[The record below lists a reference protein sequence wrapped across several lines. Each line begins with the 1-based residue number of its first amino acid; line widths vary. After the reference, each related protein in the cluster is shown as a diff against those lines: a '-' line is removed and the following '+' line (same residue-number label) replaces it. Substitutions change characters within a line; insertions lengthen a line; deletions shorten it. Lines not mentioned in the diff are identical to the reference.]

1 MKKFVFSILMLPMLS
16 FGMDRMTA
24 LSMIE
29 TGHNDRMVGRAGE
42 ISRYQILKN
51 EWRAVTKSRHYT
63 NPTIAR
69 TVATRILDNRL
80 ERFQA
85 IYEREPTDFEFYALW
100 NAPSQVLR
108 GRVSSRVAERC
119 HRFANLCGLSREPVR
134 TVQARAGSSEG
145 RM

>member
-1 MKKFVFSILMLPMLS
+1 MKKLIFSILMAPMLC

-63 NPTIAR
+63 NPSLAH
-69 TVATRILDNRL
+69 TVATKILNQRL

-85 IYEREPTDFEFYALW
+85 VYDREPTDFEFYALW

-108 GRVSSRVAERC
+108 GRVSPRVAERC
-119 HRFANLCGLSREPVR
+119 HRFANLCSLSRPPVR
-134 TVQARAGSSEG
+134 TVQARTEDAQR